1 MEYRATIRLSDEATL
16 VVSFNDE
23 SAKLTAEE
31 TVSGKKGTVTL
42 SSGSK
47 KSAAPKEE

>member
-1 MEYRATIRLSDEATL
+1 MEYKATIRLSNEVTL
-16 VVSFNDE
+16 VISFNDE

-47 KSAAPKEE
+47 KSAPKEE